1 MSKKTKVL
9 YISYDGMT
17 DALGQSQVLAYLKRL
32 SNLNYDIE
40 ILSYEK
46 PGRFI
51 QNKGEIEEE
60 VNKYNIKWSPLLY
73 TKSPPIISTLKDLFI
88 GWRRLKSK
96 IENGNKYDIVHCRGY
111 IAAIIGVKLKKTF
124 GIKFIFDMRGWW
136 ADEKLESGLWN
147 NLIFKLVYNYF
158 KKLEKDFFNYSDYSV
173 SLTYAGKE
181 HIVNSKLKETNVEVI
196 PTCVDFNVFK
206 PFSQNVRDEVRAEL
220 NIPPDTK
227 VLLYSGALGAN
238 YNNEGIFKI
247 YSVALEKYSE
257 LYFLILSKDEVSYV
271 SSELKKY
278 NIDQSKI
285 RIVSSPFNKV
295 NRYLNAGDIGIILY
309 KKQFSAI
316 GRSPTKLG
324 EYWACGLPVISINGL
339 GDLDE
344 IIKKYPEGGNLIL
357 DLTPENIL
365 QAMEQLFVKSENKML
380 LRKYAEDYFS
390 IESGVEKYN
399 NIYKRLKTMN

>member
-1 MSKKTKVL
+1 MNRKPKVL

-32 SNLNYDIE
+32 SSFNFNIE

-46 PGRFI
+46 PERYVDYK
-51 QNKGEIEEE
+51 NEIEAEI
-60 VNKYNIKWSPLLY
+60 NKYKITWSPLSY
-73 TKSPPIISTLKDLFI
+73 TKSPPIISTIKDLFI
-88 GWRRLKSK
+88 GWKK
-96 IENGNKYDIVHCRGY
+96 IKYKIDKGENYDIVHCRGY
-111 IAAIIGVKLKKTF
+111 IAAILGLRLKKAYGT
-124 GIKFIFDMRGWW
+124 KFIFDMRGWW
-136 ADEKLESGLWN
+136 ADEKLESGLWSN
-147 NLIFKLVYNYF
+147 PIFKLVYNYF
-158 KKLEKDFFNYSDYSV
+158 KKLENFFFKYSDYSI

-206 PFSQNVRDEVRAEL
+206 EYSQNVKDEVRSEL
-220 NIPPDTK
+220 NIPQNAK

-247 YSVALEKYSE
+247 YSIAIEKYSE

-278 NIDQSKI
+278 NINQSKI

-295 NRYLNAGDIGIILY
+295 YRYLIAGDIGIILY

-324 EYWACGLPVISINGL
+324 EYWACGLPIISINGL

-344 IIKKYPEGGNLIL
+344 IIKNYPEGGNLVL
-357 DLTPENIL
+357 DLTPENVL
-365 QAMEQLFVKSENKML
+365 QAMEELFVKSENKIL
-380 LRKYAEDYFS
+380 LRNHAEDYFS
-390 IESGVEKYN
+390 IEHGVEKYN
-399 NIYKRLKTMN
+399 EVYKKLITQN

>member
-1 MSKKTKVL
+1 MNKKSKVL

-17 DALGQSQVLAYLKRL
+17 DALGQSQVLSYIKRL
-32 SNLNYDIE
+32 SNLSYDIE

-46 PGRFI
+46 PDRFI
-51 QNKGEIEEE
+51 QSRSEIEAE
-60 VNKYNIKWSPLLY
+60 VNKYNIKWRPLLY
-73 TKSPPIISTLKDLFI
+73 TKSPPIISTLKDLYI
-88 GWRRLKSK
+88 GWRTLKYN
-96 IENGNKYDIVHCRGY
+96 IEIGNKYDIVHCRGY
-111 IAAIIGVKLKKTF
+111 IAAILGVKLKKTF

-147 NLIFKLVYNYF
+147 NPIFKLVYNYF
-158 KKLEKDFFNYSDYSV
+158 KKLEKDFFKFSDYSI

-220 NIPPDTK
+220 NIPPDAK

-247 YSVALEKYSE
+247 YSIALEKYSE

-278 NIDQSKI
+278 NINQSKI
-285 RIVSSPFNKV
+285 RIVSSPYNKV
-295 NRYLNAGDIGIILY
+295 YRYLIVGDIGIILY

-324 EYWACGLPVISINGL
+324 EYWACGLPIISINGL

-344 IIKKYPEGGNLIL
+344 IIKKYPEGGNLVL
-357 DLTPENIL
+357 DLATENVL
-365 QAMEQLFVKSENKML
+365 QAMEELFVKSENKML

-399 NIYKRLKTMN
+399 NVYKRLKTMN